1 METTDNRDEQEL
13 CMEIQLPPKDN
24 ARLSDIAR
32 KTGRPEG
39 EIVRDVMGTYLDGV
53 DEIRELL
60 DGRLDDI
67 ESGRVK
73 PLTAEQLWKNL
84 DRRRQAFLRQRS

>member
-1 METTDNRDEQEL
+1 
-13 CMEIQLPPKDN
+13 MEIQLPPKDN
-24 ARLSDIAR
+24 ARLTDIAR
-32 KTGRPEG
+32 KTDRPES
-39 EIVRDVMGTYLDGV
+39 EIMRDVMGTYLDGV

-84 DRRRQAFLRQRS
+84 DRRRQAFLRQRSEWPVTSYPPK